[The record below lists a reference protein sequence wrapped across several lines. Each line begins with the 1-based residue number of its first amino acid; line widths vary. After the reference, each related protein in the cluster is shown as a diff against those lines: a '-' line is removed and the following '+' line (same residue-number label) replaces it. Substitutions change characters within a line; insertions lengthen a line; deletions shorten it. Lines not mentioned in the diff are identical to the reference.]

1 MLINTKHRNEN
12 EEMVKEIKNRTS
24 DLNDRIEKMSDKEKK

>member
-1 MLINTKHRNEN
+1 MLINTKNRNEN

>member
-1 MLINTKHRNEN
+1 MLINTKNRSEN